1 MCENIF
7 GTNVDCIYS
16 LISFFIASFGLVSAS
31 LVILDFSDDGKL
43 RTTTIVLLLITNI
56 LIIIYNLKDI

>member
-1 MCENIF
+1 MCESIF

-16 LISFFIASFGLVSAS
+16 LISFFIASFGLASAS
-31 LVILDFSDDGKL
+31 LVILDFSDGKL
-43 RTTTIVLLLITNI
+43 RTTTIILLLITNI